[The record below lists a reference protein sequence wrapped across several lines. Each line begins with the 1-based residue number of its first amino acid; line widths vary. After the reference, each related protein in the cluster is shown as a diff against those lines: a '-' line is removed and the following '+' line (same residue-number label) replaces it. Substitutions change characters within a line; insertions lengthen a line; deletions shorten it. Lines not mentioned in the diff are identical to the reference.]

1 MFHPSVPATF
11 PIYLQDDHCF
21 ENEARLLANRGGA
34 LAFDQ
39 TCFYPG
45 GGGQPADVGEILFAT
60 NPSVLPISSAHL
72 DEQGVIWHHCP
83 EPVPEVHVGQVA
95 HLKVDVPC
103 RLALMRTHTVLHILN
118 TIAMQDHRAWITG
131 VQISTDQARIDFNFE
146 QLTPEV
152 CRDLEIKVNR
162 VITDGHAL
170 RAYSLSEEQFRQ
182 RPDLLRTLDVKPP
195 IHNGRVRVVEI
206 SGFDAQACGGTHV
219 HNTSELGVFSIVR
232 TDNKGRNNKRLYIQL
247 ARE

>member
-1 MFHPSVPATF
+1 MFATPLPATI

-21 ENEARLLANRGGA
+21 ESEARLLATCEA
-34 LAFDQ
+34 ELAFDQ

-45 GGGQPADVGEILFAT
+45 GGGQPADAGEIYFAT
-60 NPSVLPISSAHL
+60 GPTAFPISAVRQ
-72 DEQGVIWHHCP
+72 DEQGVIWHSSP
-83 EPVPEVHVGQVA
+83 QALPDLQPGQVA
-95 HLKVDVPC
+95 RLKLDAPR

-118 TIAMQDHRAWITG
+118 TIAMQDHHAWITG
-131 VQISTDQARIDFNFE
+131 VQIGTDQARIDFNFE
-146 QLTPEV
+146 QLTSEV
-152 CRDLEIKVNR
+152 CRDLEQKVNR

-170 RAYSLSEEQFRQ
+170 KTYSLGEEQFRQ

-195 IHNGRVRVVEI
+195 VHNGRVRVVEI
-206 SGFDAQACGGTHV
+206 TGFDAQACGGTHV
-219 HNTSELGVFSIVR
+219 HNTAELGVFSIMR

>member
-1 MFHPSVPATF
+1 MFNPTVPATF

-21 ENEARLLANRGGA
+21 ESEARLLANNAGE

-45 GGGQPADVGEILFAT
+45 GGGQPADVGEILFVT
-60 NPSVLPISSAHL
+60 GPSVLPITSVRL
-72 DEQGVIWHHCP
+72 DEQGVIWHYSP
-83 EPVPEVHVGQVA
+83 GLVPAVHAGQSA
-95 HLKVDVPC
+95 RLKVDVPR

-118 TIAMQDHRAWITG
+118 TIAMQDYQAWITG
-131 VQISTDQARIDFNFE
+131 VQIGTDQARIDFNFE
-146 QLTPEV
+146 QLTPAV

-162 VITDGHAL
+162 VITAGHAL
-170 RAYSLSEEQFRQ
+170 KAYSLSEEQFRQ

-219 HNTSELGVFSIVR
+219 HNTSELGIFSIIR

-247 ARE
+247 ARD